1 MESKSTVSTVRKH
14 IVVATF
20 YLETE
25 RGILKIFFKKISA
38 NLEIHT
44 QQKYLSETKAKL
56 LTQT

>member
-1 MESKSTVSTVRKH
+1 MESKSTVSTVRKQMV
-14 IVVATF
+14 IANF

-25 RGILKIFFKKISA
+25 RGKLKIFLKISA

-44 QQKYLSETKAKL
+44 QQKYLSETKAKI